1 LQTIQQDRVKT
12 LKTQID
18 QLFDEVIS
26 VWRDADTKKT
36 RAVKMLAARMEELY
50 LSQGL
55 DTLVNTISST
65 ITQRLETLGIKTA
78 NHVRDYLDEKYKR
91 DYEIKKPDY
100 NLQNAVSGDI
110 LGNISL
116 SIDEIIKKHP
126 IQERTPEE
134 IQYLEEVLKK
144 YDVHRETN
152 RQAAKVRK
160 IALNDDDHLAK
171 KEYDPV
177 RTDMPDPKR
186 GVAYNAWNM
195 YVIPEE
201 KRSLN
206 TAEGILK
213 ALEKLPQEDD
223 QDQALADAIKGY
235 GEMLKSMNEFKEP
248 FKDLKYATTIKK
260 WWRTVIRYFD
270 HGKHAAGVMDAI
282 TSHKYLEDRELTVN
296 AINCPEKGCHY
307 FATLSEDMKSMEKQ
321 TRPQVELLINHISDY
336 HYCGL
341 VIKQNKGKVDTLE
354 PETLEETI
362 ETLTP
367 TLVITQQKITIQVPK
382 DRDLTR
388 EQVGDKIKE
397 LVELAVNYVKAIQ
410 AFELLCQW
418 RERTA
423 DGRVASRRIDAHD
436 KLSDLA

>member
-1 LQTIQQDRVKT
+1 LQSTQQNENRIKI

-18 QLFDEVIS
+18 QLFLEVVSI
-26 VWRDADTKKT
+26 WRDTDVKKT
-36 RAVKMLAARMEELY
+36 KAVKHLAARMEELY
-50 LSQGL
+50 INTGL
-55 DTLVNTISST
+55 PINRISGDISRRLQAAGI
-65 ITQRLETLGIKTA
+65 ITWA
-78 NHVRDYLDEKYKR
+78 HVSDYLEAKYKR
-91 DYEIKKPDY
+91 DYTPNY
-100 NLQNAVSGDI
+100 NLSNSIPASGDMLPNNAI
-110 LGNISL
+110 E
-116 SIDEIIKKHP
+116 EIIKKDP
-126 IQERTPEE
+126 LRERTADE
-134 IQYLEEVLKK
+134 IQYLEEAFKR
-144 YDVHRETN
+144 YDVQREIN

-171 KEYDPV
+171 KEYERV
-177 RTDMPDPKR
+177 TTDMPDPSR
-186 GVAYNAWNM
+186 GLAYNAWNM

-213 ALEKLPQEDD
+213 ALERLPPEEDK
-223 QDQALADAIKGY
+223 DQALADAIKGY
-235 GEMLKSMNEFKEP
+235 GAMLKALNEFKEP

-260 WWRTVIRYFD
+260 WWRTVIRYYD

-282 TSHKYLEDRELTVN
+282 ASHKYLEDRELTVN
-296 AINCPEKGCHY
+296 AINCPEQPCKY
-307 FATLSEDMKSMEKQ
+307 FATLSEDTEVMAKQ
-321 TRPQVELLINHISDY
+321 TRPQVELLINHVSDY

-341 VIKQNKGKVDTLE
+341 KRNKTKGKADTLE
-354 PETLEETI
+354 PETVEDTI
-362 ETLTP
+362 QKLMP
-367 TLVITQQKITIQVPK
+367 KLIITRQKITIQVPK

-423 DGRVASRRIDAHD
+423 DGRVASRRIDAHP

>member
-1 LQTIQQDRVKT
+1 LQSTQQNENRIKI

-18 QLFDEVIS
+18 QLFLEVVSI
-26 VWRDADTKKT
+26 WRDTDVKKT
-36 RAVKMLAARMEELY
+36 KAVKHLAARMEELY
-50 LSQGL
+50 INTGL
-55 DTLVNTISST
+55 PINRISGDISRRLQAAGI
-65 ITQRLETLGIKTA
+65 ITWA
-78 NHVRDYLDEKYKR
+78 HVSDYLEAKYKR
-91 DYEIKKPDY
+91 DYTPNY
-100 NLQNAVSGDI
+100 NLSNSIPDRGDMLPNNAI
-110 LGNISL
+110 E
-116 SIDEIIKKHP
+116 EIIKKDP
-126 IQERTPEE
+126 LRERTADE
-134 IQYLEEVLKK
+134 IQYLEEAFKR
-144 YDVHRETN
+144 YDVQREIN

-171 KEYDPV
+171 KEYERV
-177 RTDMPDPKR
+177 TTDMPDPSR
-186 GVAYNAWNM
+186 GLAYNAWNM

-213 ALEKLPQEDD
+213 ALERLPPEEDK
-223 QDQALADAIKGY
+223 DQALADAIKGY
-235 GEMLKSMNEFKEP
+235 GAMLKALNEFKEP

-260 WWRTVIRYFD
+260 WWRTVIRYYD

-282 TSHKYLEDRELTVN
+282 ASHKYLEDRELTVN
-296 AINCPEKGCHY
+296 AINCPEQPCKY
-307 FATLSEDMKSMEKQ
+307 FATLSEDTEVMAKQ
-321 TRPQVELLINHISDY
+321 TRPQVELLINHVSDY

-341 VIKQNKGKVDTLE
+341 KRNKTKGKPDTLE
-354 PETLEETI
+354 PETVEDTI
-362 ETLTP
+362 QKLMP
-367 TLVITQQKITIQVPK
+367 KLIITRQKITIQVPK

-423 DGRVASRRIDAHD
+423 DGRVASRRIDAHP

>member
-1 LQTIQQDRVKT
+1 LQSTQQNENRIKI

-18 QLFDEVIS
+18 QLFLEVVSI
-26 VWRDADTKKT
+26 WRDTDVKKT
-36 RAVKMLAARMEELY
+36 KAVKHLAARMEELY
-50 LSQGL
+50 INTGL
-55 DTLVNTISST
+55 PINRISGDISRRLQAAGI
-65 ITQRLETLGIKTA
+65 ITWA
-78 NHVRDYLDEKYKR
+78 HVSDYLEAKYKR
-91 DYEIKKPDY
+91 DYTPNY
-100 NLQNAVSGDI
+100 NLSNSIPASGDMLPNNAI
-110 LGNISL
+110 E
-116 SIDEIIKKHP
+116 EIIKKDP
-126 IQERTPEE
+126 LRERTADE
-134 IQYLEEVLKK
+134 IQYLEEAFKR
-144 YDVHRETN
+144 YDVQREIN

-171 KEYDPV
+171 KEYERV
-177 RTDMPDPKR
+177 TTDMPDPSR
-186 GVAYNAWNM
+186 GVSYNAWNM

-213 ALEKLPQEDD
+213 ALERLPPEEDK
-223 QDQALADAIKGY
+223 DQALADAIKGY
-235 GEMLKSMNEFKEP
+235 GAMLKALNEFKEP

-260 WWRTVIRYFD
+260 WWRTVIRYYD

-282 TSHKYLEDRELTVN
+282 ASHKYLEDRELTVN
-296 AINCPEKGCHY
+296 AINCPEQPCKY
-307 FATLSEDMKSMEKQ
+307 FATLSEDTEVMAKQ
-321 TRPQVELLINHISDY
+321 TRPQVELLINHVSDY

-341 VIKQNKGKVDTLE
+341 KRNKTKGKPDTLE
-354 PETLEETI
+354 PETVEDTI
-362 ETLTP
+362 QKLMP
-367 TLVITQQKITIQVPK
+367 KLIITRQKITIQVPK

-423 DGRVASRRIDAHD
+423 DGRVASRRIDAHP

>member
-1 LQTIQQDRVKT
+1 MV
-12 LKTQID
+12 
-18 QLFDEVIS
+18 S
-26 VWRDADTKKT
+26 VWRDTDTKKT
-36 RAVKMLAARMEELY
+36 KAVKHLAARMEELY

-55 DTLVNTISST
+55 DSMVNTISSN
-65 ITQRLETLGIKTA
+65 IASRLESLGIRTA
-78 NHVRDYLDEKYKR
+78 KHVHDYLDDKYKR

-100 NLQNAVSGDI
+100 NLQNAISGDI
-110 LGNISL
+110 LGKNL
-116 SIDEIIKKHP
+116 SVDEIIKKDP
-126 IQERTPEE
+126 LRERTADE
-134 IQYLEEVLKK
+134 IQFLEEAFKK
-144 YDVHRETN
+144 YDVQREIN

-171 KEYDPV
+171 KEYERV
-177 RTDMPDPKR
+177 TTDMPDPSR
-186 GVAYNAWNM
+186 GVSYNAWNM

-213 ALEKLPQEDD
+213 ALERLPPEDD
-223 QDQALADAIKGY
+223 KDQALADAIKGY
-235 GEMLKSMNEFKEP
+235 GAMLKALNEFKEP

-260 WWRTVIRYFD
+260 WWRTVIRYYD

-282 TSHKYLEDRELTVN
+282 ASHKYLEDRELTVN
-296 AINCPEKGCHY
+296 AINCPEQPCKY
-307 FATLSEDMKSMEKQ
+307 FATLSEDTEVMAKQ
-321 TRPQVELLINHISDY
+321 TRPQIELLINHISDY

-341 VIKQNKGKVDTLE
+341 KQNKTKGKADTLE
-354 PETLEETI
+354 PETVEDTI
-362 ETLTP
+362 QKLMP
-367 TLVITQQKITIQVPK
+367 KLIITRQKITIQVPK

-410 AFELLCQW
+410 AFELLCNW

-423 DGRVASRRIDAHD
+423 DGRVASRRIDAHP

>member
-1 LQTIQQDRVKT
+1 LQSTQQNENRIKI

-18 QLFDEVIS
+18 QLFLEVVSI
-26 VWRDADTKKT
+26 WRDTDVKKT
-36 RAVKMLAARMEELY
+36 KAVKHLAARMEELY
-50 LSQGL
+50 INTGL
-55 DTLVNTISST
+55 PINRISGDISRRLQAAGI
-65 ITQRLETLGIKTA
+65 ITWA
-78 NHVRDYLDEKYKR
+78 HVSDYLEAKYKR
-91 DYEIKKPDY
+91 DYTPNY
-100 NLQNAVSGDI
+100 NLSNSIPASGDMLPNNAI
-110 LGNISL
+110 E
-116 SIDEIIKKHP
+116 EIIKKDP
-126 IQERTPEE
+126 LRERTADE
-134 IQYLEEVLKK
+134 IQYLEEAFKR
-144 YDVHRETN
+144 YDVQREIN

-171 KEYDPV
+171 KEYERV
-177 RTDMPDPKR
+177 TTDMPDPSR
-186 GVAYNAWNM
+186 GLAYNAWNM

-213 ALEKLPQEDD
+213 ALERLPPEEDK
-223 QDQALADAIKGY
+223 DQALADAIKGY
-235 GEMLKSMNEFKEP
+235 GAMLKALKEFKEP

-260 WWRTVIRYFD
+260 WWRTVIRYYD

-282 TSHKYLEDRELTVN
+282 ASHKYLEDRELTVN
-296 AINCPEKGCHY
+296 AINCPEQPCKY
-307 FATLSEDMKSMEKQ
+307 FATLSEDTEVMAKQ
-321 TRPQVELLINHISDY
+321 TRPQVELLINHVSDY

-341 VIKQNKGKVDTLE
+341 KRNKTKGKPDTLE
-354 PETLEETI
+354 PETVEDTI
-362 ETLTP
+362 QKLMP
-367 TLVITQQKITIQVPK
+367 KLIITRQKITIQVPK

-423 DGRVASRRIDAHD
+423 DGRVASRRIDAHP

>member
-1 LQTIQQDRVKT
+1 LLQTIQQDREKS

-18 QLFDEVIS
+18 QLFLEVVS

-36 RAVKMLAARMEELY
+36 KAVKHLAARMEELY

-55 DTLVNTISST
+55 DEMVNTISSS
-65 ITQRLETLGIKTA
+65 ITGRLESLGIKTA
-78 NHVRDYLDEKYKR
+78 NHVRDYLEPKYKR
-91 DYEIKKPDY
+91 DYETKPNY
-100 NLQNAVSGDI
+100 NLANAINGDI
-110 LGNISL
+110 LDNNLL
-116 SIDEIIKKHP
+116 SVDEIIKKDP
-126 IQERTPEE
+126 LSERTADE
-134 IQYLEEVLKK
+134 IQYLEEIFKK
-144 YDVHRETN
+144 YDIQREIN

-171 KEYDPV
+171 KEYERV
-177 RTDMPDPKR
+177 TTDMPDPSR
-186 GVAYNAWNM
+186 GLAYNAWNM
-195 YVIPEE
+195 YVLPQE
-201 KRSLN
+201 KRSFN

-213 ALEKLPQEDD
+213 ALERLPPEEDKD
-223 QDQALADAIKGY
+223 QQLADAIKGY
-235 GEMLKSMNEFKEP
+235 GDMLASMNEFKEP

-260 WWRTVIRYFD
+260 WWRTVIRYYD

-282 TSHKYLEDRELTVN
+282 ASHKYLENRDLTVN
-296 AINCPEKGCHY
+296 AINCPEQPCNY
-307 FATLSEDMKSMEKQ
+307 FATLSEDTKAMEKQ
-321 TRPQVELLINHISDY
+321 ARPQVELLVNHISDY
-336 HYCGL
+336 HHCML
-341 VIKQNKGKVDTLE
+341 F
-354 PETLEETI
+354 ETFEETI
-362 ETLTP
+362 KRITP
-367 TLVITQQKITIQVPK
+367 TLVISRQKITIQVPK

-423 DGRVASRRIDAHD
+423 DGRVASRRIDAHP

>member
-1 LQTIQQDRVKT
+1 MLQSTQQNENRIKT

-18 QLFDEVIS
+18 QLFLEVVSI
-26 VWRDADTKKT
+26 WRDTDVKKT
-36 RAVKMLAARMEELY
+36 KAVKHLAARMEELY
-50 LSQGL
+50 INTGL
-55 DTLVNTISST
+55 PINTISGDISRRLQAAGI
-65 ITQRLETLGIKTA
+65 ITWA
-78 NHVRDYLDEKYKR
+78 HVSDYLEAKYKR
-91 DYEIKKPDY
+91 DYTPNY
-100 NLQNAVSGDI
+100 NLSNSIPASGDMLPNNAI
-110 LGNISL
+110 E
-116 SIDEIIKKHP
+116 EIIKKDP
-126 IQERTPEE
+126 LRERTADE
-134 IQYLEEVLKK
+134 IQYLEEAFKR
-144 YDVHRETN
+144 YDVQREIN

-171 KEYDPV
+171 KEYERV
-177 RTDMPDPKR
+177 TTDMPDPSR
-186 GVAYNAWNM
+186 GLAYNAWNM

-213 ALEKLPQEDD
+213 ALERLPPEEDK
-223 QDQALADAIKGY
+223 DQALADAIKGY
-235 GEMLKSMNEFKEP
+235 GAMLKALNEFKEP

-260 WWRTVIRYFD
+260 WWRTVIRYYD

-282 TSHKYLEDRELTVN
+282 ASHKYLEDRELTVN
-296 AINCPEKGCHY
+296 AINCPEQPCKY
-307 FATLSEDMKSMEKQ
+307 FATLSEDTEVMAKQ
-321 TRPQVELLINHISDY
+321 TRPQVELLINHVSDY

-341 VIKQNKGKVDTLE
+341 KRNKTKGKPDTLE
-354 PETLEETI
+354 PETVEDTI
-362 ETLTP
+362 QKLMP
-367 TLVITQQKITIQVPK
+367 KLIITRQKITIQVPK

-423 DGRVASRRIDAHD
+423 DGRVASRRIDAHP

>member
-1 LQTIQQDRVKT
+1 MQTIQQDREKS

-18 QLFDEVIS
+18 QLFLEVVS

-36 RAVKMLAARMEELY
+36 KAVKLLAARMEELY
-50 LSQGL
+50 LQQGL
-55 DTLVNTISST
+55 VDMVNTISSS
-65 ITQRLETLGIKTA
+65 IAARLETLGFKTA
-78 NHVRDYLDEKYKR
+78 KHVHDYLEPKYKR
-91 DYEIKKPDY
+91 DYDRPDY
-100 NLQNAVSGDI
+100 NLQNAITGDI
-110 LGNISL
+110 LTNNLL
-116 SIDEIIKKHP
+116 SVDEIIKKDP
-126 IQERTPEE
+126 LSERTADE
-134 IQYLEEVLKK
+134 IQYLEEVFKK
-144 YDVHRETN
+144 YDIQREIN

-171 KEYDPV
+171 KEYERV
-177 RTDMPDPKR
+177 TTDMPDPSR

-195 YVIPEE
+195 YVLPQE
-201 KRSLN
+201 KRSFN

-213 ALEKLPQEDD
+213 ALERLPPEEDK
-223 QDQALADAIKGY
+223 DQALADAIKGY
-235 GEMLKSMNEFKEP
+235 GEMLQALNEFKEP

-260 WWRTVIRYFD
+260 WWKTVIRYYD

-282 TSHKYLEDRELTVN
+282 NSHKYLENRELTVN
-296 AINCPEKGCHY
+296 AINCPEQPCNY
-307 FATLSEDMKSMEKQ
+307 FATLSEDTKVMEKQ
-321 TRPQVELLINHISDY
+321 ARPQVELLVNHISDY
-336 HYCGL
+336 HYCM
-341 VIKQNKGKVDTLE
+341 IS
-354 PETLEETI
+354 ETLDETI
-362 ETLTP
+362 KRITP
-367 TLVITQQKITIQVPK
+367 TLVISRQKIIIQVPK

-423 DGRVASRRIDAHD
+423 DGRVASRRIDAHP